1 MLFATLFDR
10 DLFSEAT
17 AMTTIQWL
25 SLRCTAMQFNLI
37 AIIRRLFTTSMAFM
51 APFAIIGSLMLCQQ
65 SAIAMVGN
73 PLLTTTVLAT
83 MSNRTDAAAKNAEGK
98 LESSYGEISGDTGH
112 QIKGK
117 SKQVQ
122 ASAMNV
128 AEDVKD
134 GARSVGKK
142 IADATGQK

>member
-1 MLFATLFDR
+1 
-10 DLFSEAT
+10 
-17 AMTTIQWL
+17 
-25 SLRCTAMQFNLI
+25 MQFYLT
-37 AIIRRLFTTSMAFM
+37 AIMRRLLTASIALL
-51 APFAIIGSLMLCQQ
+51 APFAITSSLMLCQQ
-65 SAIAMVGN
+65 PAMAMVRN
-73 PLLTTTVLAT
+73 PLPPTTTLAT

-98 LESSYGEISGDTGH
+98 LESTYGEISGDIGH

-128 AEDVKD
+128 AEDVKE
-134 GARSVGKK
+134 GARSAGKK